1 MSPNNPN
8 NKITVITSH
17 LNADFDAIASMLAAQ
32 KLYPGAVVVFPG
44 SKEKTLRNFYI
55 QSMVYLFNI
64 VDINEIDFNKIK
76 KMILVDTCRPS
87 RIGKFAGILQQ
98 ADLEIHTYDHHPF
111 RLNDIQGIKNIREQT
126 GATVTILTDIIRKQK
141 IDISPDEA
149 TVMCLGIYEDTGSF
163 TFPSTTEKDLQAAA
177 FLVSKGAEINIIS
190 NLIAREISPE
200 QLSVLNSMIQ
210 AATHYRINSFDI
222 MITIVALDNYLPDF
236 AFLVHKMMRMENLN
250 VIFAIALMDNKIYII
265 GRSGIPEV
273 DTGAI
278 LSNFGGGGHTFAA
291 AASFKGATLAQ
302 TEQKLLS
309 LLRQEIKSPHIATSL
324 MSAPPITISARASCR
339 DANEK
344 LTRYN
349 VNALLVTKKSMD
361 QENLLGY
368 ITRQVI
374 EKAIF
379 HKLDQVPVGEYM
391 TTEISRVEPDA
402 GLSEIQA
409 KIIDDKQRLLPVVKQ
424 NKIIGVI
431 TRTNLLETLIQHTR
445 FPDNNRP
452 DPYREPLNARTRMV
466 HNFMKE
472 RINSHIYETLITL
485 GRVATQSGFKIYLI
499 GGFVRDLFLY
509 RSNEDIDI
517 VIEGDGIAFA
527 KKYAK
532 LTGARLHYHKK
543 FGTAI
548 IIADKGLKI
557 DVASARLEYYK
568 YPAALP
574 TVEMSSL
581 KLDLF
586 RRDFTINTLAI
597 QLNPNNFGFLFDF
610 FGAQKD
616 IKDKAIRVLH
626 NLSFVEDP
634 TRAYR
639 AIRFEQRFGF
649 FIGKL
654 TAGLIKNAKKMDIFN
669 KLQGRR
675 LFTELRL
682 ILKEENPIPALLRL
696 DDFHLLEVIHPAFKM
711 NDQLVILLNSVKKV
725 LAWHDLLFLNK
736 SFLKWAVYFMI
747 LIQKF
752 DKKESENLCSR
763 LQMEATYKKIFIPAR
778 FSAERCLFWLQQNQQ
793 AKNSLLFN
801 RLNNFEA
808 EQIIYMMAIT
818 KSQEVKKNI
827 SFYYTRLSHITIS
840 ITGKDIMKTGLKPG
854 PAYRITLQAVLD
866 AKLNGLIKNRA
877 DELAFMKDYVKGL

>member
-1 MSPNNPN
+1 MSPSKPN

-32 KLYPGAVVVFPG
+32 KLYPGALVVFPG
-44 SKEKTLRNFYI
+44 SKEKTLRNFFI

-64 VDINEIDFNKIK
+64 VDINDIDFNKIEK
-76 KMILVDTCRPS
+76 LILVDTCQAG
-87 RIGKFAGILQQ
+87 RIGKFADILRQTGI
-98 ADLEIHTYDHHPF
+98 EIHIYDHHPS
-111 RLNDIQGIKNIREQT
+111 RSNDIQGIKSVRELT
-126 GATVTILTDIIRKQK
+126 GATVTILTDIIRGQK
-141 IDISPDEA
+141 IGISPDEA
-149 TVMCLGIYEDTGSF
+149 TLMCLGIYEDTGSF
-163 TFPSTTEKDLQAAA
+163 TYPSTTEKDLRAAA
-177 FLVSKGAEINIIS
+177 FLVSKGADINIIS
-190 NLIAREISPE
+190 KLIVREISPE

-210 AATHYRINSFDI
+210 AATHYRINGFDI
-222 MITIVALDNYLPDF
+222 IITIVTMDNYLPDF
-236 AFLVHKMMRMENLN
+236 AFLVHKMVRMENLN
-250 VIFAIALMDNKIYII
+250 VIFAIALMDNKIYIV

-291 AASFKGATLAQ
+291 SASFKGATLAQ

-324 MSAPPITISARASCR
+324 MTAPPITISAQASCSK
-339 DANEK
+339 ANEK

-349 VNALLVTKKSMD
+349 VNALLVTKQSMD

-391 TTEISRVEPDA
+391 TTEISQVEPDA
-402 GLSEIQA
+402 DLSEIQA
-409 KIIDDKQRLLPVVKQ
+409 KIIDNKQRLLPVVKQ

-431 TRTNLLETLIQHTR
+431 TRTDLLEILIQHIR

-452 DPYREPLNARTRMV
+452 NPYQESSNARTRMV
-466 HNFMKE
+466 QNFMKE
-472 RINSHIYETLITL
+472 RINPHIYEILITI
-485 GRVATQSGFKIYLI
+485 GKVATQSGFKVYLI

-527 KKYAK
+527 KKYAE
-532 LTGARLHYHKK
+532 LTGAGLHYHKK

-557 DVASARLEYYK
+557 DVASARMEYYK

-597 QLNPNNFGFLFDF
+597 QLNPNKFGYLFDF

-616 IKDKAIRVLH
+616 IKDKAIRALH

-654 TAGLIKNAKKMDIFN
+654 TAGLIKNAKKMGLFD

-682 ILKEENPIPALLRL
+682 ILKEEDPIPPLLRL
-696 DDFHLLEVIHPAFKM
+696 DDFHLLEVIHPALKI
-711 NDQLVILLNSVKKV
+711 NDQLVFLLNSVKKV

-752 DKKESENLCSR
+752 DRKETENLCNR
-763 LQMEATYKKIFIPAR
+763 LQMDEIYKKIFISAR

-793 AKNSLLFN
+793 AKNSRLYN
-801 RLNNFEA
+801 RLNNFKA
-808 EQIIYMMAIT
+808 EQIIYMMAVT
-818 KSQEVKKNI
+818 KSQQVKKNI
-827 SFYYTRLSHITIS
+827 SFFYTKLSHVTIS

-854 PAYRITLQAVLD
+854 PAYRITLQAALE
-866 AKLNGLIKNRA
+866 AKLNGLIKTHA
-877 DELAFMKDYVKGL
+877 DELAFMKEYVKGL